1 MSAVPS
7 DQRPH
12 PPLGTYLSLA
22 GFSPTALS
30 IALGARLRSLRTAAG
45 VSAKEAA
52 AEIGCSEAK
61 ISRLERGQSPPL
73 AGDVSCLMRRYGA
86 IAELETA
93 CELARRAN
101 EPGWWEEFGQVVPPW
116 FDKFLGL
123 QEAAELI
130 RTYEV
135 QLVPGLLQTE
145 EYAYAVTVSGVP
157 LAGPEEVR
165 ARVGL
170 RKRRQE
176 LLHRSFSP
184 KLWAVVDWAVLHR
197 PLGSEGLMR
206 RQLAHLI
213 EMSSSPN
220 IKLQVL
226 PPDCLAIGTPVTLLR
241 FGLPDLP
248 DVVYLEHPT
257 GANYIDKPEDTA
269 QYRSMLDHLSM
280 AALSPAQTLDELKK
294 TVRGIR

>member
-1 MSAVPS
+1 MLAVPS
-7 DQRPH
+7 DQFPQ
-12 PPLGTYLSLA
+12 PPLGRYLSLR

-30 IALGARLRSLRTAAG
+30 MALGSRLRALRTAAG

-52 AEIGCSEAK
+52 TEIRCSEAK
-61 ISRLERGQSPPL
+61 ISRLERGQSPPQP
-73 AGDVSCLMRRYGA
+73 GDVSCLMRRYGA
-86 IAELETA
+86 VDEIEDA

-101 EPGWWEEFGQVVPPW
+101 EPGWWEEFGSVVPPW

-123 QEAAELI
+123 QEAADLI

-145 EYAYAVTVSGVP
+145 EYARAVTMSGVP

-170 RKRRQE
+170 RTRRQE
-176 LLHRSFSP
+176 LLHREFSP
-184 KLWAVVDWAVLHR
+184 KLWAVVDWPVLHR
-197 PLGSEGLMR
+197 PLGSSGLMC
-206 RQLAHLI
+206 RQLEHLI
-213 EMSSSPN
+213 EMSHSPN

-269 QYRSMLDHLSM
+269 QYRSMLDQLSM
-280 AALSPAQTLDELKK
+280 KALSPAETLVELKK
-294 TVRGIR
+294 TALSIR

>member
-1 MSAVPS
+1 MPAVFS
-7 DQRPH
+7 DQFPH
-12 PPLGTYLSLA
+12 PPLGSYLSLQ

-30 IALGARLRSLRTAAG
+30 MALGSRLRALRTAAG

-52 AEIGCSEAK
+52 AEINCSEAK
-61 ISRLERGQSPPL
+61 ISRLERGQSPPQP
-73 AGDVSCLMRRYGA
+73 GDVSCLMRRYGA
-86 IAELETA
+86 VDELEDA

-101 EPGWWEEFGQVVPPW
+101 EPGWWEEYGAVVPPW

-123 QEAAELI
+123 QEAAVLI

-145 EYAYAVTVSGVP
+145 EYAHAVTVSGVP
-157 LAGPEEVR
+157 LATPKEVQ

-176 LLHRSFSP
+176 LLHRSSAP
-184 KLWAVVDWAVLHR
+184 TLWAVVDWPVLHR
-197 PLGSEGLMR
+197 PLGGAGLMR
-206 RQLAHLI
+206 SQLEHLI
-213 EMSSSPN
+213 QISHSAN

-241 FGLPDLP
+241 FGLADLP

-257 GANYIDKPEDTA
+257 GANYIDKGEDTA

-280 AALSPAQTLDELKK
+280 TALSPAQTLSELKK
-294 TVRGIR
+294 TAFSMR

>member
-1 MSAVPS
+1 
-7 DQRPH
+7 
-12 PPLGTYLSLA
+12 
-22 GFSPTALS
+22 
-30 IALGARLRSLRTAAG
+30 

-52 AEIGCSEAK
+52 VEIGCSEAK
-61 ISRLERGQSPPL
+61 ISRLERGQSPPHV
-73 AGDVSCLMRRYGA
+73 GDVSCLMLRYGA
-86 IAELETA
+86 VAELEAA

-101 EPGWWEEFGQVVPPW
+101 EPGWWEEFGPIVPSW

-123 QEAAELI
+123 QEAASLI

-145 EYAYAVTVSGVP
+145 EYAHAVTVSGVP
-157 LAGPEEVR
+157 LAGPEEVS

-176 LLHRSFSP
+176 LLHRSISP
-184 KLWAVVDWAVLHR
+184 TLWAVVDWSVLHR
-197 PLGSEGLMR
+197 PLGSSGLMR
-206 RQLAHLI
+206 RQLEHLI
-213 EMSSSPN
+213 AMSSSPN

-280 AALSPAQTLDELKK
+280 TALSPSQTLNELRK
-294 TVRGIR
+294 TVRGIG